1 MPKFHF
7 HLSGK
12 TEFKDE
18 QGEICSTIDAAKA
31 YADDVAAEVGRNKR
45 WSEIRGRFIRVTD
58 EDGKEIY
65 RTPLTNCF

>member
-1 MPKFHF
+1 MNRARY
-7 HLSGK
+7 
-12 TEFKDE
+12 
-18 QGEICSTIDAAKA
+18 AARLTLQKLN
-31 YADDVAAEVGRNKR
+31 ADDVAAEVGCNKR